1 MVLWSLWVITSL
13 LKEEVISGGTF
24 LASFTVGGRKG
35 EQGWGERCLSHLL
48 SDCTFL
54 SFLVSFPAIERWKEA
69 APWVF
74 GHRKGAQ
81 EILKPGPKVQI
92 PFEKNSKWL
101 GPKPLEG
108 PTLWFSKLWFRT
120 SGLSITWDL
129 VKNAHSEPETL
140 PGAWNLCFKQALL
153 VPPLKTQVWE
163 PVL

>member
-1 MVLWSLWVITSL
+1 MVLWSLWVIMSL
-13 LKEEVISGGTF
+13 LKEEVISRGTF

-35 EQGWGERCLSHLL
+35 EQGWGERCLSHLF

-101 GPKPLEG
+101 GPRPLEG
-108 PTLWFSKLWFRT
+108 PTCGSQSCG
-120 SGLSITWDL
+120 SGPVGLAS
-129 VKNAHSEPETL
+129 PETL
-140 PGAWNLCFKQALL
+140 LKMHILNQKLCQGPMNLCFKQALL
-153 VPPLKTQVWE
+153 VPLLKTQVWE